1 MANIPSLM
9 ELLKTGMH
17 FGHQESRWHPKMK
30 PYIFGAR
37 SGIHIINLEITQE
50 KLKAALEYAK
60 GVAARGGIIM
70 FVGTKRQAQEV
81 VKREAL
87 RAGMPY
93 VSERWLGGTL
103 TNFSVIHA
111 TIKRYRDLMKRR
123 ASGDIAEKYTKK
135 EQLMIDREIEE
146 MEERVGGISQLDKL
160 PEVVFILDLKYE
172 KTAYLEAVTKHVP
185 VIALVDSNVN
195 PEDVAWPIPGN
206 DDAVRAIAMVF
217 TLLAD
222 AIIEGKANPV
232 VPPAPIVRVAAVA
245 PAPVAAPAAVELSS
259 TAASE
264 TEKAAS

>member
-30 PYIFGAR
+30 PFIFGAR
-37 SGIHIINLEITQE
+37 GGIHIINLEITQE
-50 KLKAALEYAK
+50 KLKAALEYVK
-60 GVAARGGIIM
+60 GVAARGGTVM
-70 FVGTKRQAQEV
+70 FVGTKRQAQEI

-87 RAGMPY
+87 RAGVPY

-103 TNFSVIHA
+103 TNFPMIHA

-135 EQLMIDREIEE
+135 EQLMIDREIVE
-146 MEERVGGISQLDKL
+146 MEERVGGISELDKL
-160 PEVVFILDLKYE
+160 PDAVFILDLKYE
-172 KTAYLEAVTKHVP
+172 KTAYTEAITKRVP

-206 DDAVRAIAMVF
+206 DDAVRAIDMVF
-217 TLLAD
+217 RLLAD
-222 AIIEGKANPV
+222 AVLEGKANPV
-232 VPPAPIVRVAAVA
+232 APPAPPVRVAVAAPAPIAA
-245 PAPVAAPAAVELSS
+245 PAPVAAPATDKAVS
-259 TAASE
+259 
-264 TEKAAS
+264 